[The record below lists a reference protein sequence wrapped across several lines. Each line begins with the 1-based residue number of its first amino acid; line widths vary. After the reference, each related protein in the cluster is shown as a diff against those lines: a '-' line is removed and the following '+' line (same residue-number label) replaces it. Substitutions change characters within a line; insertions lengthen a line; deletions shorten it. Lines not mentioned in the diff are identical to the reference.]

1 MFTFTVMID
10 KINFK
15 IIQDGIIII
24 EDFNVADT
32 FLLSKLKNEIKWDT
46 SIKSRKT
53 ASFGIPYNYSDI
65 NYEFIDFPNF
75 ISSILIKIEK
85 IVGYKPNNC
94 LINYYY
100 ENSSKMGYHSDQIDI
115 LEPNTGIII
124 LSLGNSRII
133 RFKNKLDN
141 TIFDVEINP
150 NSLFYMTQ
158 EIQKKWLHS
167 ILPNIDNDNYERI
180 SITFR
185 RIKPYD
191 LSVR

>member
-1 MFTFTVMID
+1 MFIFTLMVN
-10 KINFK
+10 KNNFE

-24 EDFNVADT
+24 NDFNIGDD
-32 FLLSKLKNEIKWDT
+32 FLFSKLKNEIKWDT

-65 NYEFIDFPNF
+65 KYDFLDFPNF
-75 ISSILIKIEK
+75 ILNILTKIE
-85 IVGYKPNNC
+85 IIIGYKPNNC
-94 LINYYY
+94 LLNYYY

-115 LEPNTGIII
+115 LESNTGIVI
-124 LSLGNSRII
+124 LSVGSSRVV
-133 RFKNKLDN
+133 RFKNKIDN
-141 TIFDVEINP
+141 TVFDIEINP

-167 ILPNIDNDNYERI
+167 ILPIIDNNNNERI

-185 RIKPYD
+185 KIKP
-191 LSVR
+191 